1 MPEFRIFETEQFQRD
16 LAAISKSGQP
26 AVVTKLK
33 AIVYPQLAAHPHF
46 GPSIRKLKGY
56 APQTWRYRIGV
67 WRFFYEIDD
76 RRRVVFMIA
85 ASRRGSAY

>member
-1 MPEFRIFETEQFQRD
+1 LPEFRIFETEQFRRD
-16 LAAISKSGQP
+16 LAGISKSGQP

-33 AIVYPQLAAHPHF
+33 SIVYPQLAAHPHF

-56 APQTWRYRIGV
+56 TPPTWRYRIGV

-76 RRRVVFMIA
+76 RRRVVSMIA